1 MLLVQEPT
9 VIVLGDDSGVAET
22 TRNLLS
28 EYPDSVVVN
37 GVADHSVVCALINEV
52 DPTPPL
58 IIIAA
63 GRAALALPA
72 VARSQRATHRLV
84 LQYLLIDPE
93 LPQVSDV
100 WPDARVTVACDADS
114 EASLQARLRGW
125 DVMTH
130 EELRH
135 WRAPID

>member
-1 MLLVQEPT
+1 VLLVHVPT
-9 VIVLGDDSGVAET
+9 VIVLDGDSGVAEA

-37 GVADHSVVCALINEV
+37 GIADHSVVCALINEV

-58 IIIAA
+58 VIIAA

-72 VARSQRATHRLV
+72 VARSQRAMHRRV
-84 LQYLLIDPE
+84 LHYLLIDPE
-93 LPQVSDV
+93 LPQVSDA

-114 EASLQARLRGW
+114 EASLLARLRGW
-125 DVMTH
+125 DVLTH
-130 EELRH
+130 DELWH